1 MRLTHF
7 HLRHPE
13 KDFAWIQITENP
25 PLKLQKK
32 WWMQRV
38 TQIQQGVWTSESLSK
53 LVPGHSDTLDLVEI
67 VDVAGTRLLEQTVSA
82 AQAMLLQA
90 ALEILNPDLVR
101 PRIPGWREQFQ
112 PDGVKTEATQT
123 KHPLEW
129 HRKIAAPF
137 RIFRGEAASKEDCH
151 CIRIR

>member
-13 KDFAWIQITENP
+13 KDLAWIEITENP

-32 WWMQRV
+32 WGMQRV

-67 VDVAGTRLLEQTVSA
+67 VNIAGMRLLEQTVSA
-82 AQAMLLQA
+82 AQSMLLQA

-101 PRIPGWREQFQ
+101 SRIPGCRQQFQ
-112 PDGVKTEATQT
+112 PDGVQTQ
-123 KHPLEW
+123 
-129 HRKIAAPF
+129 AP
-137 RIFRGEAASKEDCH
+137 
-151 CIRIR
+151 